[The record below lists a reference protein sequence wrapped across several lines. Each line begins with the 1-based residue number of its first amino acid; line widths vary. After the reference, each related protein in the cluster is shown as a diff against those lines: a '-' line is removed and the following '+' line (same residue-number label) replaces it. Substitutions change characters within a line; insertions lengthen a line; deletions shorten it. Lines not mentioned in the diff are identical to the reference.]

1 MTFQRVKNLLHQ
13 SIFNKYLF
21 NLMKSTFVSKKSL
34 IASFF
39 SFLSPVKDAPVV
51 FAGISIFNSIIRFFS
66 FLFFFV
72 CATVILWAK
81 DMLPEKK
88 AMLELL
94 IERGITNQRVLDTM
108 QKVPRENFVPEK
120 YKAEAYEDGPLPIGY
135 GQTISQPYIV
145 AYMTQELNLTGKEKV
160 LEIGF
165 GSGYQTA
172 ILAEL
177 SKEVYAIE
185 ILEGVYEF
193 GKTNLLKMGYK
204 NVFLKLGDGR
214 IAWNEKAP
222 FDCIL
227 AAAAPESLPEEL
239 IPQLKEGGRMIIPI
253 GEISNQILFTY
264 VKRKGKLVVLNRLPV
279 RFVPMT
285 K

>member
-1 MTFQRVKNLLHQ
+1 MKFLYVLLLVFCFK
-13 SIFNKYLF
+13 I
-21 NLMKSTFVSKKSL
+21 SL
-34 IASFF
+34 GSE
-39 SFLSPVKDAPVV
+39 
-51 FAGISIFNSIIRFFS
+51 G
-66 FLFFFV
+66 
-72 CATVILWAK
+72 
-81 DMLPEKK
+81 MLPEKK
-88 AMLELL
+88 AMIELL
-94 IERGITNQRVLDTM
+94 IERGIVDNRVIEAM
-108 QKVPRENFVPEK
+108 KKIPREDFVPEK

-177 SKEVYAIE
+177 AKEIYSIE
-185 ILEGVYEF
+185 IVPGVYEF
-193 GKTNLLKMGYK
+193 GKSNLSKMGYK

-214 IAWNEKAP
+214 TGWKDKAP

-227 AAAAPESLPEEL
+227 AAAAPESLPQEL
-239 IPQLKEGGRMIIPI
+239 VSQLKENGRMVIPI
-253 GEISNQILFTY
+253 GEIHNQILYTY
-264 VKRKGKLVVLNRLPV
+264 VKQKGKLVVKSRLPV